1 MASLG
6 RESFPGGT
14 AFCAVARGNVMGQP
28 GDVEEASRKAMGTSS
43 GVPDGVFGRR
53 AALRWLAAPAGR
65 INSAYLKRKHA
76 LFAY

>member
-14 AFCAVARGNVMGQP
+14 AFCAVACGKVMGQP

-43 GVPDGVFGRR
+43 AYQTVY
-53 AALRWLAAPAGR
+53 LAAEPRFGGLPRPRDASTR
-65 INSAYLKRKHA
+65 HI
-76 LFAY
+76 